1 MKKKA
6 GLLLF
11 LFAALLCLGAAP
23 SALAKTV
30 VIDPGHGG
38 IDRGGIPG
46 QKYPEKVAALDIAQR
61 VKSKLEAA
69 GYRTVMT
76 RTGDYFVGL
85 PGRCALANAE
95 RNAVFVSIH
104 TNSDPRGTGIGI
116 ETYYYTRKSAR
127 LAASIHKQV
136 VRTAGTPDRRVRTRP
151 LYVLRKNSLPAVL
164 VEVGFL
170 TNAIEATAVF
180 RQTSSYRDQ
189 LAAAIVRG
197 IRSAF

>member
-1 MKKKA
+1 
-6 GLLLF
+6 
-11 LFAALLCLGAAP
+11 
-23 SALAKTV
+23 
-30 VIDPGHGG
+30 
-38 IDRGGIPG
+38 
-46 QKYPEKVAALDIAQR
+46 
-61 VKSKLEAA
+61 
-69 GYRTVMT
+69 MT

-85 PGRCALANAE
+85 PGRCALANAQS
-95 RNAVFVSIH
+95 NAVFVSIH

-127 LAASIHKQV
+127 LAAAIHKQV

-170 TNAIEATAVF
+170 TNAIEGPRIANS
-180 RQTSSYRDQ
+180 SSYRDQ